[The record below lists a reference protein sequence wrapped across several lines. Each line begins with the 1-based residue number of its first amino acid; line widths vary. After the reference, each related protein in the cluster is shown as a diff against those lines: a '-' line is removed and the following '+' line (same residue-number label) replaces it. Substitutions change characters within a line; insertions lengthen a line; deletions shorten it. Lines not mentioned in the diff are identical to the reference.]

1 MDNTKKMVNFTNMKG
16 TIKNGSINLNLKIAI
31 SDLFDFINLIIEA
44 REDKLNK
51 KGNKFNTI
59 EKQKEELFCRVNV
72 IAFCLDSLDEK
83 AETSKRIKELIKIGV
98 FERMHIFE
106 KSAFEYSNTLK
117 HISAKSFSFY
127 QNINTAIHEARQE
140 ITNALFILS
149 IGDEGIIQVRLGEER
164 LKFSDALQA
173 YVRSGLITSSPEY
186 YEVHKAIFDKAYK
199 MIHYAWMLS
208 AIEDLIELPANEIV
222 PYDLRLVC
230 ARLQYLCKNQ
240 DFIVSR
246 NFVTKLFDLKL
257 NNMDVILSDNLA
269 HRAELK
275 LDMLEYILLPKSFR
289 VRLYFNSDVKKED
302 IYYLLRTLHKKS
314 WVQKK
319 LLQAMEGNTFFIK
332 DGFNQTRVTYDAVTA
347 LLNNHDM
354 KTNDKI
360 DLLFV

>member
-117 HISAKSFSFY
+117 HISAKSVSFY
-127 QNINTAIHEARQE
+127 QNINTAIHQARQKL
-140 ITNALFILS
+140 ISNLFVLS
-149 IGDEGIIQVRLGEER
+149 IGDEGIIQIGSDQEMVE
-164 LKFSDALQA
+164 FSDALQA
-173 YVRSGLITSSPEY
+173 YVKSGLITSSPEY
-186 YEVHKAIFDKAYK
+186 YEVHRTIFDKTDK

-246 NFVTKLFDLKL
+246 NFVTKLFGLKL

-354 KTNDKI
+354 KINDKI
-360 DLLFV
+360 DALFV